1 MGASDSMTPTRPLL
15 LLGAA
20 GAILVALLL
29 LREESTSL
37 PDPLSR
43 APEAPAVSGEM
54 GSLPPVEGL
63 GRPESEAP
71 GRVEAGTRALRL
83 VDAHTGL
90 ALAECAVLPIGPGGA
105 DPEAIDT
112 AADGALSVPRNT
124 EELRPADGFAFAP
137 VRLERD
143 AASDGTLEVRG
154 QFRISASGLGSGEAL
169 VALDRSPK
177 EWHRFLEADRP
188 EEGIVGALPPGDGA
202 WTVFPTHS
210 APLALASPGHRVVP
224 GHPAWVGFTE
234 ELGGGRVRGGPPS
247 QVGPSQVSRPFT
259 ARPGESLTFTTE
271 VAFRKALVQFFTSRE
286 EWTSASVSL
295 VSNQETEHSVM
306 RRRFATTELD
316 PSTRSAEFTD
326 VPEGDYFLTSWI
338 QQGEVLHLSAQPI
351 SVGAVNGSYSE
362 EAGTGS
368 FSLAFDCDGTG
379 WQLHSIGTSD
389 PDLFD
394 SMLIPIRRDLDG
406 ISSLAG
412 LVGPGCRLAMEG
424 PDTGV
429 IVRRLDVRSTP
440 RLDRFEE

>member
-1 MGASDSMTPTRPLL
+1 MKHRVLL
-15 LLGAA
+15 FSLGAA
-20 GAILVALLL
+20 SAVLVALLL
-29 LREESTSL
+29 LREDSTTG
-37 PDPLSR
+37 PAPLSR
-43 APEAPAVSGEM
+43 DAEALTAAEQM

-90 ALAECAVLPIGPGGA
+90 ALAECAVLPVGPDGA
-105 DPEAIDT
+105 DPEPIAT
-112 AADGALSVPRNT
+112 TADGTLSIPRDT

-137 VRLERD
+137 VRLEGD

-154 QFRISASGLGSGEAL
+154 QFRISASGPGAGEAL

-177 EWHRFLEADRP
+177 EWDRFLEADRP
-188 EEGIVGALPPGDGA
+188 EEGVVGALQSGDEA

-210 APLALASPGHRVVP
+210 APLVLASPGYRVVP
-224 GHPAWVGFTE
+224 GHPAWVGYGE
-234 ELGGGRVRGGPPS
+234 DLGGGRVRARPPS
-247 QVGPSQVSRPFT
+247 KVGPSQISRPFT

-271 VAFRKALVQFFTSRE
+271 VAFRQALVQFFTSRE

-295 VSNQETEHSVM
+295 VSNHKTEHSVV

-368 FSLAFDCDGTG
+368 FSLAFDCDGDG
-379 WQLHSIGTSD
+379 WQLHSVLTGD

-394 SMLIPIRRDLDG
+394 AMLIPIRRDLGG
-406 ISSLAG
+406 ISSLVG
-412 LVGPGCRLAMEG
+412 LVGPGCSLAMEG

-429 IVRRLDVRSTP
+429 VVRDLDLRSTTS
-440 RLDRFEE
+440 LDRFEE

>member
-1 MGASDSMTPTRPLL
+1 MKHRVLL
-15 LLGAA
+15 LSLGAVSA
-20 GAILVALLL
+20 VLVALLL
-29 LREESTSL
+29 LFEESTSG

-43 APEAPAVSGEM
+43 DPEAPAVSEEM

-90 ALAECAVLPIGPGGA
+90 ALAECAVFPVGPDGA
-105 DPEAIDT
+105 NPEAVDT
-112 AADGALSVPRNT
+112 AADGALSVPRDT

-137 VRLERD
+137 VRLEGD

-154 QFRISASGLGSGEAL
+154 QFRISASGPGSGEAL

-188 EEGIVGALPPGDGA
+188 EEGTVGALQPGDGA

-259 ARPGESLTFTTE
+259 AQPGQSLTFTTE

-295 VSNQETEHSVM
+295 VSNQKTEHSVM

-379 WQLHSIGTSD
+379 WRLHSILTGD
-389 PDLFD
+389 PDLLD

-412 LVGPGCRLAMEG
+412 LVGPGCSLAVEG
-424 PDTGV
+424 PDSDV
-429 IVRRLDVRSTP
+429 ISHDLDLRSTP

>member
-1 MGASDSMTPTRPLL
+1 MKHRVLL
-15 LLGAA
+15 LSLGAVSA
-20 GAILVALLL
+20 VLVALLL
-29 LREESTSL
+29 LFEESTTG
-37 PDPLSR
+37 PAPLSR
-43 APEAPAVSGEM
+43 DPVAAVAPEEM

-90 ALAECAVLPIGPGGA
+90 ALAECAVFPVGPDGA
-105 DPEAIDT
+105 NPEAVDT
-112 AADGALSVPRNT
+112 AADGALSVPRDT

-137 VRLERD
+137 VRLEGD

-154 QFRISASGLGSGEAL
+154 QFRISASGPGSGEAL

-188 EEGIVGALPPGDGA
+188 EEGTVGALQPGDGA

-259 ARPGESLTFTTE
+259 AQPGQSLTFTTE

-295 VSNQETEHSVM
+295 VSNQKTEHSVM

-326 VPEGDYFLTSWI
+326 VPEGDYFLTSWV

-379 WQLHSIGTSD
+379 WRLHSIGTSD
-389 PDLFD
+389 PDLSD

-412 LVGPGCRLAMEG
+412 LVGPRCRLAMEG

>member
-1 MGASDSMTPTRPLL
+1 MNFRPLL
-15 LLGAA
+15 LSLGAA
-20 GAILVALLL
+20 SAALVALLL
-29 LREESTSL
+29 LREDSTTGL
-37 PDPLSR
+37 DGLSR
-43 APEAPAVSGEM
+43 APEAAAVPEEV
-54 GSLPPVEGL
+54 GSVLPVKGL
-63 GRPESEAP
+63 GRPESEPP
-71 GRVEAGTRALRL
+71 GRVEAGTRELRL
-83 VDAHTGL
+83 IDAHTGL
-90 ALAECAVLPIGPGGA
+90 VLAECAVLPVGPDDA
-105 DPEAIDT
+105 DPEPIAT
-112 AADGALSVPRNT
+112 AADGTLSGPRDT

-137 VRLERD
+137 VRLEGD
-143 AASDGTLEVRG
+143 AASDGTLEVQG
-154 QFRISASGLGSGEAL
+154 QFRISASGPGSGEAL

-177 EWHRFLEADRP
+177 EWDRFLEADRS
-188 EEGIVGALPPGDGA
+188 EEGIVGALQPGDEA

-224 GHPAWVGFTE
+224 GHPAWVGYGE
-234 ELGGGRVRGGPPS
+234 ELGGGRVRARPPS
-247 QVGPSQVSRPFT
+247 RVGPSQISRPFT

-271 VAFRKALVQFFTSRE
+271 VAFRRALVQFFTSRE

-295 VSNQETEHSVM
+295 VSNQETEYSVM

-379 WQLHSIGTSD
+379 WQLHSVQTGD
-389 PDLFD
+389 PELFD
-394 SMLIPIRRDLDG
+394 SMLIPIRRDLGG

-412 LVGPGCRLAMEG
+412 LVGPGCSLAVEG
-424 PDTGV
+424 PDSDV
-429 IVRRLDVRSTP
+429 ISHDLDLRSTP

>member
-1 MGASDSMTPTRPLL
+1 MTPTRPLL

-43 APEAPAVSGEM
+43 APEAPAVSEEM
-54 GSLPPVEGL
+54 GSLPPVQGL
-63 GRPESEAP
+63 GRPESEPP
-71 GRVEAGTRALRL
+71 GRVEAGTRELRL

-90 ALAECAVLPIGPGGA
+90 ALAERAVLPIGPGGA

-112 AADGALSVPRNT
+112 AADGTLSVPRNT

-143 AASDGTLEVRG
+143 AASDGTLEVQG
-154 QFRISASGLGSGEAL
+154 QFRVSASGPGSGEAL

-177 EWHRFLEADRP
+177 EWDRFLEADHSG
-188 EEGIVGALPPGDGA
+188 EGIVGALQPGDEA

-210 APLALASPGHRVVP
+210 APLALASPGYRVGP
-224 GHPAWVGFTE
+224 GHPAWVGYGE
-234 ELGGGRVRGGPPS
+234 ELGGGRVRARPPS
-247 QVGPSQVSRPFT
+247 RVGPSQISRPFT

-271 VAFRKALVQFFTSRE
+271 VAFQRALVQLFTSRE
-286 EWTSASVSL
+286 EWTGSSVSL
-295 VSNQETEHSVM
+295 VSFQETEHSVM
-306 RRRFATTELD
+306 IRRFATTELD
-316 PSTRSAEFTD
+316 PSKKSAEFTD
-326 VPEGDYFLTSWI
+326 VPEGNYYLTSWI

-351 SVGAVNGSYSE
+351 TVGAVNGSYSE
-362 EAGTGS
+362 EAGTGT
-368 FSLAFDCDGTG
+368 FSLGFDCDGAG
-379 WQLHSIGTSD
+379 WKLHSIDTGD
-389 PDLFD
+389 ADLFD

-412 LVGPGCRLAMEG
+412 LVGPGCSLAIEG

-429 IVRRLDVRSTP
+429 IVRDLNLRSTP